1 MVRIEKLGRAPMIVP
16 KSAYEN
22 FFKNSGWTLSG
33 SVGAESQVSDVSESV
48 EDEWEELDQEYEKP
62 LGEMDLEELRN
73 KAAEMGLD
81 VSGLTTPKQVRDK
94 IRKNMG

>member
-1 MVRIEKLGRAPMIVP
+1 MVRIEKLGRTPMVVP
-16 KSAYEN
+16 QSAYEN

-33 SVGAESQVSDVSESV
+33 SVGTEPQVSESL
-48 EDEWEELDQEYEKP
+48 EDEWEEVDQEYEKP

-73 KAAEMGLD
+73 KAADMGLD